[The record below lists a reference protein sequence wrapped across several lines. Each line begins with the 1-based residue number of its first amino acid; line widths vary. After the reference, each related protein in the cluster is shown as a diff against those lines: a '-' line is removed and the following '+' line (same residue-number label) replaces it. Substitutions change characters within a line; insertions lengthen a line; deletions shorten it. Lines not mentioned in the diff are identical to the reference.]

1 MFLNSQNL
9 VLVAILKSANTKV
22 KSATQ
27 HHKKVFY
34 VICYEIAEWD
44 VSVVKNALKVM

>member
-9 VLVAILKSANTKV
+9 VLVAILKSANRNV

-27 HHKKVFY
+27 HHKNLFC
-34 VICYEIAEWD
+34 VICYENAE
-44 VSVVKNALKVM
+44 

>member
-9 VLVAILKSANTKV
+9 VLVAILKSANRNV

-27 HHKKVFY
+27 HHKNLFC
-34 VICYEIAEWD
+34 VICYENAEWD
-44 VSVVKNALKVM
+44 VSVVKYALKFM